1 MFCDPPCMLRRIFG
15 TFREDSRII
24 VSADPI
30 TSISHKEY
38 TTDVPVQKVH
48 IASENRIALSYDG
61 IPIQDFRESY
71 FSGYFTFS
79 VDVTQLTNDEIKFLM
94 EPLLYIETLGDGK
107 NAGYGQV
114 KLLDLDLQKV
124 EFTKNIKKDNG
135 SYKFVEEVETESIE
149 LDNIEGWRETIVT
162 LNA

>member
-1 MFCDPPCMLRRIFG
+1 M
-15 TFREDSRII
+15 
-24 VSADPI
+24 
-30 TSISHKEY
+30 
-38 TTDVPVQKVH
+38 
-48 IASENRIALSYDG
+48 
-61 IPIQDFRESY
+61 
-71 FSGYFTFS
+71 
-79 VDVTQLTNDEIKFLM
+79 
-94 EPLLYIETLGDGK
+94 LYIETLGDGK

>member
-1 MFCDPPCMLRRIFG
+1 
-15 TFREDSRII
+15 
-24 VSADPI
+24 
-30 TSISHKEY
+30 
-38 TTDVPVQKVH
+38 
-48 IASENRIALSYDG
+48 
-61 IPIQDFRESY
+61 
-71 FSGYFTFS
+71 
-79 VDVTQLTNDEIKFLM
+79 
-94 EPLLYIETLGDGK
+94 LLYIETLGDGK

>member
-79 VDVTQLTNDEIKFLM
+79 VDVTQLTKM
-94 EPLLYIETLGDGK
+94 
-107 NAGYGQV
+107 
-114 KLLDLDLQKV
+114 KLNSSL
-124 EFTKNIKKDNG
+124 
-135 SYKFVEEVETESIE
+135 SHCSISRH
-149 LDNIEGWRETIVT
+149 LAMAKMQAMDRSNFWI
-162 LNA
+162 

>member
-1 MFCDPPCMLRRIFG
+1 M
-15 TFREDSRII
+15 
-24 VSADPI
+24 
-30 TSISHKEY
+30 
-38 TTDVPVQKVH
+38 
-48 IASENRIALSYDG
+48 
-61 IPIQDFRESY
+61 
-71 FSGYFTFS
+71 
-79 VDVTQLTNDEIKFLM
+79 
-94 EPLLYIETLGDGK
+94 LYIETLGDGK

-162 LNA
+162 LDA

>member
-71 FSGYFTFS
+71 FSGYFMFS
-79 VDVTQLTNDEIKFLM
+79 IDVIQLTNNEIKFLI
-94 EPLLYIETLGDGK
+94 ESLLYIETLGGGK
-107 NAGYGQV
+107 NAGYGHV
-114 KLLDLDLQKV
+114 KLLDFDLQKIESMKTV
-124 EFTKNIKKDNG
+124 ERENDVYKVTEEIKA
-135 SYKFVEEVETESIE
+135 ESIE
-149 LDNIEGWRETIVT
+149 LDNIESWRAT
-162 LNA
+162 LAH